1 MKDGHFVRKPQHVG
15 LVAFLHYSAVRISE
29 ALRMEKE
36 HFRVTPSKLY
46 ADIGVRLKKGKTR
59 KRLCPKC
66 QKLND
71 KQANFCKRCG
81 ANLKRVKPLLIESK
95 LPKTT
100 APLEIPVDAAFVE
113 SIIDSI
119 RLTKKEKRVWP
130 YHRSTGWRIVKRVF
144 AYPHYHRLSRITWFF
159 MPHPEIGRPQGFSI
173 AEVRSWTG
181 LSLRALNYYI
191 GLVSISKMGES
202 LRPKKF

>member
-1 MKDGHFVRKPQHVG
+1 MKDGHFVKKPQHVG
-15 LVAFLHYSAVRISE
+15 LVAFLHYSAVRITE
-29 ALRMEKE
+29 GLNMRKE
-36 HFRVTPSKLY
+36 QFRVTPSLLFC
-46 ADIGVRLKKGKTR
+46 DIGIRLKGSQST
-59 KRLCPKC
+59 P
-66 QKLND
+66 
-71 KQANFCKRCG
+71 
-81 ANLKRVKPLLIESK
+81 
-95 LPKTT
+95 
-100 APLEIPVDAAFVE
+100 PLEIPVDAAFVE

-119 RLTKKEKRVWP
+119 RATKKEKQVWP

-144 AYPHYHRLSRITWFF
+144 HYPHYHRLSRITWFF

-202 LRPKKF
+202 LRPKRG